1 MTATTEIR
9 PNGAKAADLK
19 ADPAAVVPKTDP
31 PVSWPDPLGDAPW
44 PSPYRAFS
52 DTCTEPEP
60 RLPRRTIMALAP
72 LVTQWFLEDDQSFAR
87 HYGVLASL
95 FQNHDTKI
103 DLCEAYRDVL
113 RTRLKA
119 PRRGNAKSTL
129 LDAVN
134 QHDLANIH
142 RAVWL
147 MIYRAMTCLLDINPH
162 GDWGDPPAGGTSQG
176 QERYQETKSFH
187 TNPNGYG
194 SFAISTLDFAPPDLG
209 LGEKS
214 PAATDQP
221 IPGSS
226 LSNDQI
232 KATARALGRGLV
244 DPWNGDNYLYVVKS
258 YYRDRNNHTSVPGD
272 AARSYSDVIAAIL
285 QQGSAGAPPA
295 QTLTDQDFANVHRG
309 AWLFLAHRFYFVVGK
324 KAFGDLDD
332 ANLTMDKDGRTD
344 VRAFEVPNPYKNFT
358 VKLAHIDPDDDP

>member
-1 MTATTEIR
+1 MTAATEIR
-9 PNGAKAADLK
+9 PNGSKAADLK
-19 ADPAAVVPKTDP
+19 ADTAAAVPTTDMRIL
-31 PVSWPDPLGDAPW
+31 WPDPLDDAPW

-52 DTCTEPEP
+52 DTCTESEP

-87 HYGVLASL
+87 QYGVLASL
-95 FQNHDTKI
+95 FQNHETAS

-113 RTRLKA
+113 RARLKA
-119 PRRGNAKSTL
+119 SRRGDAKSTL

-134 QHDLANIH
+134 QHDVANIH

-147 MIYRAMTCLLDINPH
+147 MIYRAMTCLLDMNPH

-176 QERYQETKSFH
+176 QEGYEETRSFH
-187 TNPNGYG
+187 TNPNAYG
-194 SFAISTLDFAPPDLG
+194 SFAISTLDFTPPDLG

-226 LSNDQI
+226 LSNDQV

-244 DPWNGDNYLYVVKS
+244 GPSNGDNYLYVVKS
-258 YYRDRNNHTSVPGD
+258 YYRDRKNHTSVPGD
-272 AARSYSDVIAAIL
+272 VARSYSDVIAAIL
-285 QQGSAGAPPA
+285 QQGSEGATTV
-295 QTLTDQDFANVHRG
+295 QTLTDQNFANVHRG

-332 ANLTMDKDGRTD
+332 VNLTMYKDGRVD
-344 VRAFEVPNPYKNFT
+344 VRAFEVPNRYPDFT
-358 VKLAHIDPDDDP
+358 AKLADIDPDDDP